1 MRESRYT
8 TSVQPIIR
16 QISEADTKGETMKDH
31 STLLYVET
39 LTIAAFAFLLMTA
52 TAASAQ
58 VRTEIPTEDPGPPF
72 YARFE
77 RDAVHTDIVPHT
89 DEWAAV
95 VFYRSPGCIPVNFN
109 LLDLFDVPG
118 AFFCDLTIDGFEV
131 WRNGPPPI
139 DQAPM
144 MAVLRG
150 MGAVPIWFVSWE
162 ELQAEIADDA
172 LTITELS
179 AMKSL
184 IVGTATDFHETLHPT
199 GGAVNPKIL
208 INARGTL
215 EDGRSFRLTHSG
227 QKGGITTNINFK

>member
-1 MRESRYT
+1 MKDQT
-8 TSVQPIIR
+8 TS
-16 QISEADTKGETMKDH
+16 
-31 STLLYVET
+31 LYLGT
-39 LTIAAFAFLLMTA
+39 FAIAAFAFLLMTV
-52 TAASAQ
+52 TVGRSQ

-95 VFYRSPGCIPVNFN
+95 VFYRSPACIPANFN

-118 AFFCDLTIDGFEV
+118 AFFCDLTIDGFEI

-139 DQAPM
+139 DPAPM

-162 ELQAEIADDA
+162 ELQVAIADDV
-172 LTITELS
+172 LTMPELE
-179 AMKSL
+179 AIPSL
-184 IVGTATDFHETLHPT
+184 IKGSATDFHETLHPT

-208 INARGTL
+208 INASGTL
-215 EDGRSFRLTHSG
+215 ADGRRFRLMHSG
-227 QKGGITTNINFK
+227 QRGGITTNISFK

>member
-1 MRESRYT
+1 MKDQT
-8 TSVQPIIR
+8 TS
-16 QISEADTKGETMKDH
+16 
-31 STLLYVET
+31 LYLGT
-39 LTIAAFAFLLMTA
+39 FAIAAFAFLLMTV

-95 VFYRSPGCIPVNFN
+95 VFYRSPACIPANFN

-118 AFFCDLTIDGFEV
+118 AFFCDLTIDGFEI

-139 DQAPM
+139 DPAPM
-144 MAVLRG
+144 MAVFRG
-150 MGAVPIWFVSWE
+150 LGSVPVWFVSWQE
-162 ELQAEIADDA
+162 MQSAIADD
-172 LTITELS
+172 TITMTELN
-179 AMKSL
+179 AMQSL
-184 IVGTATDFHETLHPT
+184 MRGAANEFHETLHPT

-208 INARGTL
+208 INAHGTL
-215 EDGRSFRLTHSG
+215 EDGRSFRLMHSG
-227 QKGGITTNINFK
+227 QKGGITTNISFK